1 MSLFIV
7 LRQKTAY
14 DIRLS
19 LVSSEMCM
27 VDKYNTIGIGS
38 VGIVKSQ
45 WGVLV
50 NCAFGNTSG
59 AFISEEI
66 KHLEGS
72 CK

>member
-1 MSLFIV
+1 MKKVNEYEIG
-7 LRQKTAY
+7 
-14 DIRLS
+14 D
-19 LVSSEMCM
+19 LVIML

-66 KHLEGS
+66 KRLEGS